1 LSFACTKIF
10 HYTLSPTYPAWV
22 NQYYR
27 PVMKEI
33 KLSGR
38 ERTVLRYIDWA
49 TGTAGSEL
57 QATTRL
63 EAEDLVAVL
72 NGLMEVGYIE
82 TEPYTLQT
90 DEATFAETVFEVNPS
105 YALDLKAAMARL

>member
-1 LSFACTKIF
+1 
-10 HYTLSPTYPAWV
+10 
-22 NQYYR
+22 
-27 PVMKEI
+27 MKEI

-49 TGTAGSEL
+49 TGTIGSEL
-57 QATTRL
+57 QETTRL

-82 TEPYTLQT
+82 IEPYAEQT
-90 DEATFAETVFEVNPS
+90 DEATFAQTTFEVNPS
-105 YALDLKAAMARL
+105 YALELRAAMARL

>member
-1 LSFACTKIF
+1 
-10 HYTLSPTYPAWV
+10 
-22 NQYYR
+22 
-27 PVMKEI
+27 MKEI

-49 TGTAGSEL
+49 TGTVGSEL

>member
-1 LSFACTKIF
+1 
-10 HYTLSPTYPAWV
+10 
-22 NQYYR
+22 
-27 PVMKEI
+27 MKEI

-49 TGTAGSEL
+49 TGTSGSEL
-57 QATTRL
+57 LAATRL

-82 TEPYTLQT
+82 TEPYAMQT
-90 DEATFAETVFEVNPS
+90 NEATYTETLFEVNPS
-105 YALDLKAAMARL
+105 YALDLKAAMSRF

>member
-1 LSFACTKIF
+1 
-10 HYTLSPTYPAWV
+10 
-22 NQYYR
+22 
-27 PVMKEI
+27 MKEI

-57 QATTRL
+57 LESTRL

-72 NGLMEVGYIE
+72 NGLLEVGYIE
-82 TEPYTLQT
+82 MEPYADQT
-90 DEATFAETVFEVNPS
+90 DERTFVETNFEVNPS
-105 YALDLKAAMARL
+105 YALELKAAMARL

>member
-1 LSFACTKIF
+1 
-10 HYTLSPTYPAWV
+10 
-22 NQYYR
+22 
-27 PVMKEI
+27 MKEI

-49 TGTAGSEL
+49 TGTIGSEL
-57 QATTRL
+57 KDTTRL

-82 TEPYTLQT
+82 TEPYSEQT
-90 DEATFAETVFEVNPS
+90 NEGTYAETTFEVNPS
-105 YALDLKAAMARL
+105 YALELKAAMSRL